1 MGRNTKNKKTFIP
14 SRTSPTGSSRACLC
28 WDTNKYSI
36 ECCDGSMQA
45 QGIGVIT
52 RTDWKCKKKINNRY
66 INNMKSTEMLNQI
79 KTLLNIEVKLE
90 EMKLENG
97 TIVSAE

>member
-28 WDTNKYSI
+28 WEPNKYSI
-36 ECCDGSMQA
+36 ECCDGSIQA

-52 RTDWKCKKKINNRY
+52 RTD
-66 INNMKSTEMLNQI
+66 
-79 KTLLNIEVKLE
+79 
-90 EMKLENG
+90 
-97 TIVSAE
+97 